1 MMKTPVFTG
10 ANVAIVT
17 PFTENGVN
25 YEKLGELIE
34 FQIEK
39 GTNAITVC
47 GTTGES
53 PTLSHEEHCEVIEYS
68 VKKVAGRI
76 PVIAGTGSNDTS
88 YAVELSQFAER
99 AGVDGLLMV
108 TPYYNK
114 TTQRG
119 LIQHY
124 TYVAD
129 RVNKPIILYNVP
141 SRTGVGFTADTYTEL
156 SKHPN
161 INGIKEAS
169 GDFSLVAETLSKCGD
184 NMFIWSG
191 NDDQVVPLMSLGA
204 KGVISVTANIFPDV
218 VAKMCKCCL
227 DGDFKTAT
235 ELQLKYFDI
244 TNSLFKEVNP
254 IPVKTAM
261 KLLGMDNGYLR
272 MPLYEMA
279 PANLEILKNSL
290 KNIGANIAE

>member
-1 MMKTPVFTG
+1 MKTPVFTG

-17 PFTENGVN
+17 PFTEKGVN

-39 GTNAITVC
+39 GIDAITVC

-53 PTLSHEEHCEVIEYS
+53 PTLTHEEHCAVIEYS

-76 PVIAGTGSNDTS
+76 PVIAGSGSNDTS
-88 YAVELSQFAER
+88 YAVELSQFAEK
-99 AGVDGLLMV
+99 AGADGLLMV

-124 TYVAD
+124 SYVAD
-129 RVNKPIILYNVP
+129 RVNTPIILYNVP
-141 SRTGVGFTADTYTEL
+141 SRTGVGFTADTYAEL

-169 GDFSLVAETLSKCGD
+169 GDFSLIAETLSKCGD

-204 KGVISVTANIFPDV
+204 KGVISVTANIFPDAV
-218 VAKMCKCCL
+218 SRMCKCCL

-235 ELQLKYFDI
+235 ELQLKYLDI
-244 TNSLFKEVNP
+244 TNALFKEVNP
-254 IPVKTAM
+254 IPVKAAM
-261 KLLGMDNGYLR
+261 KLLGIDNGYLR
-272 MPLYEMA
+272 MPLCEMS
-279 PANLEILKNSL
+279 PSNLEVLRKSL
-290 KNIGANIAE
+290 ENIGANVAK

>member
-1 MMKTPVFTG
+1 MKTPIFTG

-17 PFTENGVN
+17 PLTEDGVN
-25 YEKLGELIE
+25 FSKLGELIE
-34 FQIEK
+34 FQISK
-39 GTNAITVC
+39 GINAITVC

-53 PTLSHEEHCEVIEYS
+53 ATLSHEEHCRVIEYS
-68 VKKVAGRI
+68 VKKVAGRV

-88 YAVELSQFAER
+88 YALELSKIAEGF
-99 AGVDGLLMV
+99 GVDGLLMV

-141 SRTGVGFTADTYTEL
+141 SRTGVSFKADTYVEL

-169 GDFSLVAETLSKCGD
+169 GDFSLVAETMSKCGD
-184 NMFIWSG
+184 NMFVWSG

-204 KGVISVTANIFPDV
+204 VGVISVTANIVPDV
-218 VAKMCKCCL
+218 VAKMCRLCL
-227 DGDFKTAT
+227 DGKFKEAAK
-235 ELQLKYFDI
+235 LQLDYFEI
-244 TNSLFKEVNP
+244 TDSLFKEVNP

-261 KLLGMDNGYLR
+261 KLMGMDNGYLR
-272 MPLYEMA
+272 MPLCEMA
-279 PANLEILKNSL
+279 PANVEILKNSL
-290 KNIGANIAE
+290 KNIGITLAD

>member
-1 MMKTPVFTG
+1 MKTPVFTG

-17 PFTENGVN
+17 PFTESGVN

-34 FQIEK
+34 FQIEN
-39 GTNAITVC
+39 GIDAITVC

-53 PTLSHEEHCEVIEYS
+53 PTLTHEEHCAVIEYS
-68 VKKVAGRI
+68 VKKVAGRV
-76 PVIAGTGSNDTS
+76 PVIAGSGSNDTS
-88 YAVELSQFAER
+88 YAVELSQFAEK

-124 TYVAD
+124 NYVAD
-129 RVNKPIILYNVP
+129 RVNTPIILYNVP
-141 SRTGVGFTADTYTEL
+141 SRTGVGFTADTYAEL

-169 GDFSLVAETLSKCGD
+169 GDFSLIADTLNKCGD

-204 KGVISVTANIFPDV
+204 KGVISVTANIFPDAV
-218 VAKMCKCCL
+218 SKMCKYCL
-227 DGDFKTAT
+227 DGDFKSAT
-235 ELQLKYFDI
+235 EFQLKYLDI

-272 MPLYEMA
+272 MPLYEMS
-279 PANLEILKNSL
+279 PANLEILKKSL
-290 KNIGANIAE
+290 INIGANIAE

>member
-1 MMKTPVFTG
+1 MKKPIFTG

-17 PFTENGVN
+17 PLNENGVDLA
-25 YEKLGELIE
+25 KLGELID
-34 FQIEK
+34 FQIEN
-39 GTNAITVC
+39 GISSITVC

-53 PTLSHEEHCEVIEYS
+53 ATLSHEEHCQVIEYS
-68 VKKVAGRI
+68 VKKVAGRV
-76 PVIAGTGSNDTS
+76 PVIAGTGSNDTA
-88 YAVELSQFAER
+88 YAVELSKFAEN

-119 LIQHY
+119 LINHY
-124 TYVAD
+124 TYIAD

-141 SRTGVGFTADTYTEL
+141 SRTGVSFTANTYAEL
-156 SKHPN
+156 SKHEN

-184 NMFIWSG
+184 NMFMWSG
-191 NDDQVVPLMSLGA
+191 NDDQVVPLMALGA
-204 KGVISVTANIFPDV
+204 VGVISVTANILPAAV
-218 VAKMCKCCL
+218 SKMCKLCL
-227 DGDFKTAT
+227 EGKFKEAT

-244 TNSLFKEVNP
+244 TDSLFCEVNP
-254 IPVKTAM
+254 IPIKTAM
-261 KLLGMDNGYLR
+261 KLIGMDNGYLR

-279 PANLEILKNSL
+279 PANIERLSNSL
-290 KNIGANIAE
+290 KNIGFSIVD

>member
-1 MMKTPVFTG
+1 MKTPVFTG

-17 PFTENGVN
+17 PLTENGVDL
-25 YEKLGELIE
+25 ERFGKLID
-34 FQIEK
+34 FQIEN
-39 GTNAITVC
+39 GIDAITVC

-53 PTLSHEEHCEVIEYS
+53 ATLSHEEHCQVIEYS
-68 VKKVAGRI
+68 VKKVAGRV

-88 YAVELSQFAER
+88 YAVELSKFAESV
-99 AGVDGLLMV
+99 GVDGLLMV

-119 LIQHY
+119 LVKHY

-141 SRTGVGFTADTYTEL
+141 SRTGVSFKADTYAEL

-184 NMFIWSG
+184 NMFMWSG

-204 KGVISVTANIFPDV
+204 VGVISVVANILPDV
-218 VAKMCKCCL
+218 MAKMCKCCL
-227 DGDFKTAT
+227 EGDFKTASK
-235 ELQLKYFDI
+235 LQLDYFDVAA
-244 TNSLFKEVNP
+244 SLFCEVNP
-254 IPVKTAM
+254 IPVKTAL
-261 KLLGMDNGYLR
+261 KLMGMDNGYLR

-279 PANLEILKNSL
+279 PANVERLRNSL
-290 KNIGANIAE
+290 NAVGIKTVE